1 MEKGKIYTMPTT
13 VKTGMAVLTSDKVDF
28 RAKNTIRKKESNF
41 ITTKLLTSQEAIRIP
56 SIYSPNNKALKYMK

>member
-28 RAKNTIRKKESNF
+28 RAKILLGIKKV
-41 ITTKLLTSQEAIRIP
+41 TS
-56 SIYSPNNKALKYMK
+56 

>member
-13 VKTGMAVLTSDKVDF
+13 VKTGIAVLTSDKVDF

-41 ITTKLLTSQEAIRIP
+41 IIMKLFTSQEDITIP
-56 SIYSPNNKALKYMK
+56 CIYCPNKKALKYMK

>member
-1 MEKGKIYTMPTT
+1 MEKGKIYTMPAT

-28 RAKNTIRKKESNF
+28 RAKNAIRKKESNF
-41 ITTKLLTSQEAIRIP
+41 IITKLFTSREAITIP